1 MRVLNSNE
9 IHATG
14 AGSDVLTI
22 VAVVGLGA
30 LIVGLQYFVLSEQPQ
45 SFETID
51 FTALTPKQAYDL
63 GMTHASFYYSHFCF
77 HT

>member
-1 MRVLNSNE
+1 MRVLDGNE

-22 VAVVGLGA
+22 MAVVGLGA
-30 LIVGLQYFVLSEQPQ
+30 LIVGLQYFVLTQQQQ
-45 SFETID
+45 SFEAVD

-63 GMTHASFYYSHFCF
+63 GMSHASFYYSHFCF
-77 HT
+77 HA